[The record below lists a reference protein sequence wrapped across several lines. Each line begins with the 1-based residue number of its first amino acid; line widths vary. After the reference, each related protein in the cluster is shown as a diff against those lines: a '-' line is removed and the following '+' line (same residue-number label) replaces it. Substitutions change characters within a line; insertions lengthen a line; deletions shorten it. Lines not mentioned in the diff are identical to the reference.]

1 MNPTRV
7 ENQGTSDG
15 VASGRAESNW
25 PEILAAVGNR
35 SFKRAEFVRLI
46 LMEMSLVCHELQV
59 TSAHSS
65 LVFKLKP
72 LLAEMHALRT
82 LAETARYATELATED
97 DVVNLDGPKFM
108 YVISQ
113 LCDLVKESAQKA
125 GCGHLVVDTVARGF
139 RYGLAERQAEIRRNI
154 EKVGA
159 VSKSAEE
166 PVWPRGSSESVASL
180 NGKVGSEPDSES
192 EGRNPSE

>member
-1 MNPTRV
+1 MNATRV
-7 ENQGTSDG
+7 GDQEMSES
-15 VASGRAESNW
+15 VANGRAESNW
-25 PEILAAVGNR
+25 PEILAAVSNR
-35 SFKRAEFVRLI
+35 SFERAEFVRLI
-46 LMEMSLVCHELQV
+46 LMEMSLVCQELQV

-108 YVISQ
+108 YVIGQ

-125 GCGHLVVDTVARGF
+125 GCGPLVVDTVARGF
-139 RYGLAERQAEIRRNI
+139 RYGLAEREDEIRRNI
-154 EKVGA
+154 DKVGA
-159 VSKSAEE
+159 VLNPADDS
-166 PVWPRGSSESVASL
+166 VWLRGSSKSVTSRNANIASL
-180 NGKVGSEPDSES
+180 SES
-192 EGRNPSE
+192 EGRKPSE